1 MYCSHLSAL
10 QGLLN
15 DDQIQSLE
23 TYFSN
28 LIGGAAKNITVS
40 KLSKALNI
48 SPQVASGVLTK
59 CKEVGI
65 VNVFYTI
72 RCPECGMLI
81 KKVDSIADIPS
92 EPFECYGCNEEIEAE
107 PSDIELV
114 YALEDDSV
122 FTEGQQEELDLSARA
137 VVPEDSMESIFLAGN
152 INEYLFH
159 PTDEQYKKLSD
170 MYQSVKNGS
179 GTTTNIGNKLE
190 DLTEYLFNLCP
201 VFKAA
206 GVRTA
211 TNQIDCCV
219 RNKMYLKYGILDII
233 GGRFFI
239 ECKNESES
247 PKGGYMSKLH
257 SIISNTNSG
266 GKGRCIKFGIIIS
279 KKKGPKTFK
288 ALAVKYYLL
297 NGVVII
303 AICGTELKEL
313 FDKKGNL
320 LDLIERKANEIMLDS
335 TTDLKEA
342 GLYEW

>member
-40 KLSKALNI
+40 KLSRALNI
-48 SPQVASGVLTK
+48 SPQVASRVLTK
-59 CKEVGI
+59 CKEIGI

-92 EPFECYGCNEEIEAE
+92 EPFECYGCNEEIEVE

-122 FTEGQQEELDLSARA
+122 FTEGQQEELDLSVRA

-152 INEYLFH
+152 VNEYLFH
-159 PTDEQYKKLSD
+159 PTDEEYEKLKS
-170 MYQSVKNGS
+170 MYTSIKNRS
-179 GTTTNIGNKLE
+179 GTTKKIGDTLE
-190 DLTEYLFNLCP
+190 DLTEYLFNLCSI
-201 VFKAA
+201 FKAA
-206 GVRTA
+206 GIRTS

-219 RNKMYLKYGILDII
+219 RNQMYLKYGILDVI

-239 ECKNESES
+239 ECKNESETPS
-247 PKGGYMSKLH
+247 GGYM
-257 SIISNTNSG
+257 
-266 GKGRCIKFGIIIS
+266 
-279 KKKGPKTFK
+279 
-288 ALAVKYYLL
+288 
-297 NGVVII
+297 
-303 AICGTELKEL
+303 
-313 FDKKGNL
+313 
-320 LDLIERKANEIMLDS
+320 
-335 TTDLKEA
+335 
-342 GLYEW
+342 